1 MSWTD
6 RVGNLLKQYA
16 TAGGAAAQ
24 PAPDVHA
31 HFDEVSQA
39 VPSATL
45 AEGLAAAFRSDSTPA
60 LGQMVSDLFS
70 QSNGEQKAGLLNHLM
85 SSISPV
91 MLTQILSG
99 AGLGGILSG
108 GTSPLTASQAQQV
121 PPEVVQEM
129 ANHAEK
135 TNPSIVD
142 SLSNFYAQHT
152 TLIKTLG
159 GGALTIAL
167 AKIAERQRQAQG

>member
-6 RVGNLLKQYA
+6 KIGSLLNQYS

-31 HFDEVSQA
+31 HFDEVAQA
-39 VPSATL
+39 VPSGTL
-45 AEGLAAAFRSDSTPA
+45 AEGIAAAFRSDKTPA
-60 LGQMVSDLFS
+60 MGQMVSSLFA
-70 QSNGEQKAGLLNHLM
+70 QSNGEQKAGLLNQL
-85 SSISPV
+85 ISGINPAT
-91 MLTQILSG
+91 LTQILSG

-108 GTSPLTASQAQQV
+108 LGSSLTPAQAQQI
-121 PPEVVQEM
+121 PPEVVQDM

-135 TNPSIVD
+135 ANPSIVD
-142 SLSNFYAQHT
+142 SLSNFYAQHSA
-152 TLIKTLG
+152 LIKTLG

-167 AKIAERQRQAQG
+167 AKIAQRQNPA